1 MSKQKNEYNS
11 IVEIEAHLAE
21 IRIAAATL
29 AEEAR
34 HLQSVINAMNDCN
47 LQNSYTNQPDQ
58 H

>member
-11 IVEIEAHLAE
+11 IVEVEARLDE
-21 IRIAAATL
+21 IRTTAATL
-29 AEEAR
+29 AVEAR